1 MLSPKQ
7 RALNTVRYLRLS
19 NGEILDLR
27 KEKTLNVELE
37 GTQLYWPPEYVAQHC
52 LRVALENGCTKVRV
66 HQGVH
71 RKTEY
76 DVMTLC
82 TVSRHL
88 TISGVLGRP
97 RLKSVPPKYATR
109 NRLLRFGEMVEP
121 KRGYVSV
128 PASPVSDHVA
138 SAG

>member
-1 MLSPKQ
+1 MAISPKQ

-19 NGEILDLR
+19 TGEILDLR
-27 KEKTLNVELE
+27 KEKTLNVEMQ

-52 LRVALENGCTKVRV
+52 LRVALENGCTKIRV

-82 TVSRHL
+82 TVSRYL
-88 TISGVLGRP
+88 AVGNLSRP
-97 RLKSVPPKYATR
+97 KLKLVPPKYVTKHR
-109 NRLLRFGEMVEP
+109 QMRFGEIVEP